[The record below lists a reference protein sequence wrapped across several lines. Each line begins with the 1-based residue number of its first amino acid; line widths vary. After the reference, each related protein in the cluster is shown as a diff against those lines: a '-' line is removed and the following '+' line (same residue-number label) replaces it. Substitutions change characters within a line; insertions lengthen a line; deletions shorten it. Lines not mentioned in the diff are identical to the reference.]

1 MYLGRDN
8 EGKEKKYIIW
18 NIIFETTLARR
29 NRSVNETHWAHSLE
43 NYGET
48 KNLEC
53 TARRRGG
60 SVEKYER
67 QTGCVSSNPETRFS
81 AAAGGQAGR
90 RAGEQEAASRRGTH
104 LGIVVDVCITKW
116 DNVQQPTRRQRRW
129 QRRVRAAVA
138 AYPDPGRDRCLPNW
152 LELRL
157 SESYWIGH
165 WVPIM
170 DMTRGGWCKRGTLLH
185 FCQPLCSVNDI
196 YRRRLMR
203 LAKAK
208 VLFIVY

>member
-1 MYLGRDN
+1 M
-8 EGKEKKYIIW
+8 YIIW
-18 NIIFETTLARR
+18 NVIFKTTLVRR
-29 NRSVNETHWAHSLE
+29 NRSVNETHWAHSLAH
-43 NYGET
+43 YGET

-67 QTGCVSSNPETRFS
+67 QTGCVSSNPVNRSSRGHIWESLSTCALQNGIMCSSSRE
-81 AAAGGQAGR
+81 R
-90 RAGEQEAASRRGTH
+90 R
-104 LGIVVDVCITKW
+104 
-116 DNVQQPTRRQRRW
+116 

-157 SESYWIGH
+157 SESYRIGCPL
-165 WVPIM
+165 WTWAGVADPAR
-170 DMTRGGWCKRGTLLH
+170 DTRNCTFASLW
-185 FCQPLCSVNDI
+185 Q
-196 YRRRLMR
+196 RLMR